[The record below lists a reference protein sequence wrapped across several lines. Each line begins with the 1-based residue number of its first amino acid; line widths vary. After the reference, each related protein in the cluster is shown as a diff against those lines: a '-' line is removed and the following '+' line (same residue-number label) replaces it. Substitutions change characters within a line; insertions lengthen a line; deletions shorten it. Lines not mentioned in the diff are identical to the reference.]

1 MIDFEKLRNDLKDY
15 YGTAIFNGLPMAMV
29 NVNQVERA
37 SNQEL
42 IDVARKLKID
52 LERYGTE
59 Q

>member
-1 MIDFEKLRNDLKDY
+1 MIDFEKLRKDLKDY
-15 YGTAIFNGLPMAMV
+15 CGTAIFNGLPMAVV